1 MAKEK
6 RSSEVN
12 ERRDEKLRESRR
24 GWGQKRQKIQQIIVV
39 WNYL

>member
-12 ERRDEKLRESRR
+12 ERRDEKLRESHG